1 MFEITYNF
9 LIIEII
15 RVVKSYIII
24 INITNENLFEF
35 IEYNINQLFLKT
47 LTPNPAPWTNTEL
60 SELILMH
67 PGALTPSESFI
78 FIVWITLK
86 GPSYEVT

>member
-15 RVVKSYIII
+15 RVVKSHIII

-47 LTPNPAPWTNTEL
+47 LTPKPAP
-60 SELILMH
+60 
-67 PGALTPSESFI
+67 
-78 FIVWITLK
+78 
-86 GPSYEVT
+86 